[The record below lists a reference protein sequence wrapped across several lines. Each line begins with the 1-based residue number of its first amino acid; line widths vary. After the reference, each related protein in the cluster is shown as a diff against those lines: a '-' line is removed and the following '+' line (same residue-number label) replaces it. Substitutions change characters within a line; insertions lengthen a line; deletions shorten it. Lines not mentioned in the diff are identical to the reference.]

1 MSESFSRSIQ
11 QLYKTSIQTAINNC
25 EVQFTRQIND
35 LLEKIADHFS
45 LDILE
50 LRSLVDK
57 PTESSSPIKTLA
69 STSSS
74 SSQSS
79 NTDGKVCQ
87 HQFTSGKNK
96 GQKCGD
102 KVCAES
108 KTGLFCKTHVKKEDK
123 NMFLKDVPP
132 ASSRTKDDEPKKE
145 QAPKAEVK
153 TIVKK
158 KDPDAPLI
166 PNTDNIKKLISERT
180 GNISVKK
187 NKWGRYEHEA
197 SHLILDPI
205 SKEAINKQNPDGTLS
220 ELTRDDIDLAKTLGF
235 KVRIPSNLTS
245 TRASKSEQSLYDD
258 DEDEEYLS
266 DVEDSDED

>member
-1 MSESFSRSIQ
+1 MSEPFSQSIQ
-11 QLYKTSIQTAINNC
+11 QIYKNTLQSALNNC
-25 EVQFTRQIND
+25 ESLFTRQLND
-35 LLEKIADHFS
+35 LLERIADHFS

-50 LRSLVDK
+50 LRSLVEK
-57 PTESSSPIKTLA
+57 PSESN

-74 SSQSS
+74 QTQQSS
-79 NTDGKVCQ
+79 NVKLCQ

-102 KVCAES
+102 KVCTES
-108 KTGLFCKTHVKKEDK
+108 KTGLYCKTHVKKEDK

-132 ASSRTKDDEPKKE
+132 ASSRPKEEESKKE
-145 QAPKAEVK
+145 TTIVK
-153 TIVKK
+153 TEAKPTPVKK

-180 GNISVKK
+180 GNISIKK

-205 SKEAINKQNPDGTLS
+205 TKEVVNKQNQDGSLS
-220 ELTRDDIDLAKTLGF
+220 ELTRDDLDLAKTLGF
-235 KVRIPSNLTS
+235 KARVPTNLVS
-245 TRASKSEQSLYDD
+245 IRSSKSEQTLYDD
-258 DEDEEYLS
+258 DDDEEYIS

>member
-1 MSESFSRSIQ
+1 MSDSFSRSIQ
-11 QLYKTSIQTAINNC
+11 QLYKNNIQTAINNC
-25 EVQFTRQIND
+25 ETQFTRHIND

-57 PTESSSPIKTLA
+57 PTEPSSSPKVQPSII
-69 STSSS
+69 
-74 SSQSS
+74 
-79 NTDGKVCQ
+79 DGKVCQ

-108 KTGLFCKTHVKKEDK
+108 KTGLYCKTHVKKEDK
-123 NMFLKDVPP
+123 NMFLKDLPP
-132 ASSRTKDDEPKKE
+132 ASSRTKDDETKKE
-145 QAPKAEVK
+145 PTPKTEVK
-153 TIVKK
+153 PVPKK

-197 SHLILDPI
+197 SHLILDPV
-205 SKEAINKQNPDGTLS
+205 SKEAVNKQNPDGSLS
-220 ELTRDDIDLAKTLGF
+220 ELTREDIDLAKTLGF

-245 TRASKSEQSLYDD
+245 TRSSKSEQSLYDDD